1 VANVDVIVDLP
12 DGSSWALTIFTVDE
26 VRRLL
31 TRWKDTG
38 EAGDGR
44 YFWAVDQLIVP
55 APGVPNMIRAI
66 RELVRTGEIAS
77 AGVRREA
84 PN

>member
-1 VANVDVIVDLP
+1 V
-12 DGSSWALTIFTVDE
+12 
-26 VRRLL
+26 
-31 TRWKDTG
+31 
-38 EAGDGR
+38 
-44 YFWAVDQLIVP
+44 IVP